1 MIQHILLRDLDI
13 PDIGRFDVYVKH
25 GGYEALHKAL
35 TAMKPEQVTD
45 VVKAS
50 GLRGRGGAGF
60 PTGVKWSFIP
70 KDMFPRYVT
79 VNADESEPGTFK
91 DRQIIEKNPHQLIE
105 GTALC
110 AYAVRAEKAYIYCR
124 GEFAEPARILQ
135 AAVDEAYKAGCLGQN
150 IFGTGSNIDIY
161 VHLGAGAYICG
172 EETALLESLEGK
184 IGQPR
189 LRPPF
194 PATAGLYAKPTV
206 VNNVE
211 TLANV
216 PFIVTNGSAGYRKF
230 GTEKSPGTK
239 IACLSG
245 HVKRPGNYEFELGKI
260 TFRDLIFGAEYCQG
274 LLREGATVKAIM
286 PSGASSTLIGADK
299 LDTPLDYESVAAA
312 GSMLGSASVIV
323 MDSTTDLV
331 WAMYKVIKFFKHES
345 CGKCTPCREGT
356 FWMLHIYERLVNGS
370 ASRAD
375 IDLLDSVAGQMQNK
389 CLCPLGEF
397 SIAPVMSSIKL
408 FRDEYLAKVKMC
420 GKGSSRLR

>member
-1 MIQHILLRDLDI
+1 MTQRILLRDLDI
-13 PDIGRFDVYVKH
+13 PDIGKLDVYVKH
-25 GGYEALHKAL
+25 GGYDALRKAL
-35 TAMKPEQVTD
+35 TTMKPEQVID

-70 KDMFPRYVT
+70 KDIFPRYVT

-91 DRQIIEKNPHQLIE
+91 DRQIIEKNPHQLDRRH
-105 GTALC
+105 GDVRRMPSARKRPTSTAAASLL
-110 AYAVRAEKAYIYCR
+110 
-124 GEFAEPARILQ
+124 EPARTLQ
-135 AAVDEAYKAGCLGQN
+135 AAVDEAYQAGYLGQN
-150 IFGTGSNIDIY
+150 IFGSGVNIDIA

-194 PATAGLYAKPTV
+194 PAMAGLYGKPTV
-206 VNNVE
+206 INNVE

-216 PFIVTNGSAGYRKF
+216 PFIVTNGADAYRKF

-260 TFRDLIFGAEYCQG
+260 TFRDLIFGAEYGQG
-274 LLREGATVKAIM
+274 LLHEGATVKAIM
-286 PSGASSTLIGADK
+286 PSGASSVLLGADK
-299 LDTPLDYESVAAA
+299 LDTPLDYESVAAT

-323 MDSTTDLV
+323 MDSTTDIV
-331 WAMYKVIKFFKHES
+331 WAMYKAIQLFQARVVRQVHALPR
-345 CGKCTPCREGT
+345 GHVLDAAHLRAA
-356 FWMLHIYERLVNGS
+356 GS
-370 ASRAD
+370 RQGHASRH
-375 IDLLDSVAGQMQNK
+375 
-389 CLCPLGEF
+389 
-397 SIAPVMSSIKL
+397 
-408 FRDEYLAKVKMC
+408 
-420 GKGSSRLR
+420 

>member
-1 MIQHILLRDLDI
+1 MTQRLLLRDLDI
-13 PDIGRFDVYVKH
+13 PNIGQLDVYVKN
-25 GGYEALHKAL
+25 GGYEALRKAL
-35 TAMKPEQVTD
+35 TFMQPEEVTD

-60 PTGVKWSFIP
+60 PTGLKWSFIP
-70 KDMFPRYVT
+70 KDIFPRYVT

-110 AYAVRAEKAYIYCR
+110 AYAVRAEKVYIYCR
-124 GEFAEPARILQ
+124 GEFAEPARTLQ
-135 AAVDEAYKAGCLGQN
+135 VAIDEAYQAGYLGRN
-150 IFGTGSNIDIY
+150 IFGTGINIDVVI
-161 VHLGAGAYICG
+161 HLGAGAYICG

-194 PATAGLYAKPTV
+194 PALAGLYAKPTV
-206 VNNVE
+206 INNVE

-216 PFIVTNGSAGYRKF
+216 PFIVTHGADAYRKF

-260 TFRDLIFGAEYCQG
+260 TFRDLIFGADYGQG
-274 LLREGATVKAIM
+274 LLHDGAQLKAIL
-286 PSGASSTLIGADK
+286 PSGASSVLLGADK
-299 LDTPLDYESVAAA
+299 LDTPLDYESVAAT

-323 MDSTTDLV
+323 IDSTTDIV
-331 WAMYKVIKFFKHES
+331 WAIYKAIKFFKHES

-356 FWMLHIYERLVNGS
+356 FWMLRIYERLVHGQ
-370 ASRAD
+370 ATLAD
-375 IDLLDSVAGQMQNK
+375 IDLLDSVAGQIQNK
-389 CLCPLGEF
+389 CFCPLGEF
-397 SIAPVMSSIKL
+397 SIAPVQSSLAL
-408 FRDEYLAKVKMC
+408 FRDEYLAKVK
-420 GKGSSRLR
+420 

>member
-1 MIQHILLRDLDI
+1 MTQRILLRDQDI
-13 PDIGRFDVYVKH
+13 PDIGRLDVYVKH
-25 GGYEALHKAL
+25 GGYTALRRAL
-35 TAMKPEQVTD
+35 TAMKPEEVID

-60 PTGVKWSFIP
+60 PTGIKWSFIP
-70 KDMFPRYVT
+70 KGIFPRYVT

-91 DRQIIEKNPHQLIE
+91 DRQIIEKNPHQLVE
-105 GTALC
+105 GAAIA
-110 AYAVRAEKAYIYCR
+110 AYAVRADKAYIYCR
-124 GEFAEPARILQ
+124 GEFAQPARTLQ
-135 AAVDEAYKAGCLGQN
+135 AAVDEAYKTGYLGQN
-150 IFGTGSNIDIY
+150 IFGSGVNIDIV

-172 EETALLESLEGK
+172 EETALLDSLEGK

-194 PATAGLYAKPTV
+194 PATAGLYGKPTV

-216 PFIVTNGSAGYRKF
+216 PFIVANGADAYRKF

-260 TFRDLIFGAEYCQG
+260 TFRDLIFGADYGRG
-274 LLREGATVKAIM
+274 LLHEGATVKAIL
-286 PSGASSTLIGADK
+286 PSGASSVLLGADK
-299 LDTPLDYESVAAA
+299 LDTPLDYESVASA

-323 MDSTTDLV
+323 LDSTTDIV
-331 WAMYKVIKFFKHES
+331 WAIYKAVRFFKHES

-356 FWMLHIYERLVNGS
+356 FWMLRIYERLIQGRG
-370 ASRAD
+370 ARAD

-389 CLCPLGEF
+389 CFCLLGEF
-397 SIAPVMSSIKL
+397 SIAPVQSSIKL
-408 FRDEYLAKVKMC
+408 FRDEYVAKV
-420 GKGSSRLR
+420 R